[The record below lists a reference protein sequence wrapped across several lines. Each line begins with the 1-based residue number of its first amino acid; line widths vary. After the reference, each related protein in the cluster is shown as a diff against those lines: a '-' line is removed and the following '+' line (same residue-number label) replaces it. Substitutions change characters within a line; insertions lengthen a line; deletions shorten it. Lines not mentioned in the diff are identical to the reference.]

1 MSLLNCAPTKV
12 MHRVVHSRGRW
23 PMAADAANDPS
34 AFDPGLLM
42 IVQRLIPPE
51 RLHAYLHD
59 LERQLATVIGCSD
72 DDSSLEGR
80 AHMIVSQAGML
91 GLTRLS
97 EYARELEGACR
108 AGAAPRAALVQLR
121 AAAGDI
127 RRYAMP
133 AAGIAAD

>member
-1 MSLLNCAPTKV
+1 MVTE
-12 MHRVVHSRGRW
+12 
-23 PMAADAANDPS
+23 AANDS
-34 AFDPGLLM
+34 AVFDPGLLM
-42 IVQRLIPPE
+42 VVQRLIPPE
-51 RLHAYLHD
+51 RLLAYLRD
-59 LERQLATVIGCSD
+59 LEGQLATVIDCSD
-72 DDSSLEGR
+72 DDSSLQAR

-133 AAGIAAD
+133 AAGIAAG